1 LSDDII
7 SEAIE
12 LIENGKE
19 DAASK
24 ILARHVLDKPLDEPA
39 WYLLSKCVQEPEKK
53 QFCLE
58 KVLQINPNN
67 QNASRDLND
76 LNIKPRSIKPSIKK
90 TDLSEER
97 TRPSGIYIRQCPKC
111 GQKINEEEEVCG
123 FCGYNQNS
131 RTLQPT
137 RPSKSTQEISKSITR
152 PASGRK
158 RKSTKRIG
166 LWLLSI
172 LISITLLVLWI
183 ENPSLFR
190 SIRSLIPFL
199 KPNQI
204 TSTPIMQPQ
213 KTPTILPTTSPIS
226 PTPSLSILQTQEN
239 QLDEWEGVKVGMC
252 AGSVLFLHPESE
264 FTKPPEFLGQDSEG
278 FILKWTYP
286 EASLILARRWGN
298 DEIYCYRVQEIQLT
312 K

>member
-1 LSDDII
+1 MSDDII

-24 ILARHVLDKPLDEPA
+24 ILARHVLDKPLDETA
-39 WYLLSKCVQEPEKK
+39 WYLLSKCVKEPEKK

-58 KVLQINPNN
+58 KVLQVNPNN
-67 QNASRDLND
+67 QDAYDDLNH
-76 LNIKPRSIKPSIKK
+76 LITSPGNIKHLFNK
-90 TDLSEER
+90 TYPSEER
-97 TRPSGIYIRQCPKC
+97 TRPSGIYIKQCPKC
-111 GQKINEEEEVCG
+111 GQMIDEEEEVCRY
-123 FCGYNQNS
+123 CGYNLNS
-131 RTLQPT
+131 LAPQPT
-137 RPSKSTQEISKSITR
+137 RPSKSTLETSKSITR

-166 LWLLSI
+166 LWLLSL
-172 LISITLLVLWI
+172 LISITLLGLWI

-190 SIRSLIPFL
+190 SIRSLIPFP

-213 KTPTILPTTSPIS
+213 KTPSIVPTASLIS
-226 PTPSLSILQTQEN
+226 PTPLPLILQTQEN
-239 QLDEWEGVKVGMC
+239 QLEEWEGVKVGMC

-264 FTKPPEFLGQDSEG
+264 FIKPPEFLGQDSEG

>member
-7 SEAIE
+7 SEAVE

-19 DAASK
+19 DNASK
-24 ILARHVLDKPLDEPA
+24 ILARHVLDKPQDEKA
-39 WYLLSKCVQEPEKK
+39 WYLLSKCVREPEKK
-53 QFCLE
+53 KFCLE

-67 QNASRDLND
+67 QNAYEDLND
-76 LNIKPRSIKPSIKK
+76 LHIKPESTKPSFIK

-97 TRPSGIYIRQCPKC
+97 TQPSGVYTRQCPNC
-111 GQKINEEEEVCG
+111 GQKVYEAEEVCRY
-123 FCGYNQNS
+123 CGYNLNS
-131 RTLQPT
+131 RPLQPT
-137 RPSKSTQEISKSITR
+137 RPSKSTIENSRSSTR
-152 PASGRK
+152 PASRRK
-158 RKSTKRIG
+158 RRSTKRIG
-166 LWLLSI
+166 LWLLTI
-172 LISITLLVLWI
+172 LIITSLLGLWI
-183 ENPSLFR
+183 ENPTIFR
-190 SIRSLIPFL
+190 SIRSLIPFP
-199 KPNQI
+199 KPMQI
-204 TSTPIMQPQ
+204 TNMPIIQPQ
-213 KTPTILPTTSPIS
+213 ETPSIIPTTSLIS
-226 PTPSLSILQTQEN
+226 PTPLPLILLTQEN

-278 FILKWTYP
+278 FIVKWTYP